1 MEWRV
6 IKDFP
11 NYSVSEFGDI
21 RNNETSKILAW
32 RSSKKGY
39 VQVVLCWH
47 GEHKYKYVHRLVA
60 EAFIPNSLNKPEV
73 NHIDG
78 NKKNNSV
85 NNLEW
90 VTSSENKN
98 HLYNVLDSTDLR
110 KRLGMSRK
118 GEKNSGS
125 RKVVRIE
132 DGKVYSCITDAAR
145 DIGVHRMCVSDVC
158 RGVQKTTKGYHYKY
172 LDDFRGTDGCG
183 TQG

>member
-1 MEWRV
+1 MEWR
-6 IKDFP
+6 IIDGFP
-11 NYSVSEFGDI
+11 NYSVSDCGKI
-21 RNNETSKILAW
+21 RNNSTSKILAC
-32 RSSKKGY
+32 RKAGKGY
-39 VQVVLCWH
+39 LKVTLCQH
-47 GEHKYKYVHRLVA
+47 YEHIDKYVHRLVA
-60 EAFIPNSLNKPEV
+60 ETFIPNVHGKTEI

-78 NKKNNSV
+78 DKTNNSV

-90 VTSSENKN
+90 ATRHENMN

-118 GEKNSGS
+118 GGQNTAA

-172 LDDFRGTDGCG
+172 LDDKDEK
-183 TQG
+183 